1 MSEAAK
7 SELAA
12 DRQKAKVLTFFC
24 VLGLAGFVINL
35 LAGYALWAYNR
46 TKQTGVPTY
55 DTFVFEMNSMSSERM
70 PAMATDLFE
79 KWTACATSQAGWTQV
94 TTHALITSSV
104 IGAALFAVSS
114 ILAWQIYRRLSALHQ
129 SLAPPQPPD
138 AIDES

>member
-1 MSEAAK
+1 MTEGAHSDY
-7 SELAA
+7 AA

-46 TKQTGVPTY
+46 TRQAAVPTY
-55 DTFVFEMNSMSSERM
+55 DTFVFEMKSMSAERM
-70 PAMATDLFE
+70 PALATDLFE

-114 ILAWQIYRRLSALHQ
+114 VLAWQIYQRLSARHQ
-129 SLAPPQPPD
+129 SWAPSQLPD
-138 AIDES
+138 AVDEQ